1 MLEFGR
7 QAGQTLNDWALNQI
21 CSHDSGYEAIKS
33 RKSWQETA
41 WSSELGMDIGW
52 RIRIYSNSINLIKK
66 EAQPQW
72 TNKSWDFFF
81 FQVKKI
87 VFLS

>member
-21 CSHDSGYEAIKS
+21 CVHDGGYEAIKL
-33 RKSWQETA
+33 RKSGQETA

-66 EAQPQW
+66 EAQPQR